1 MTTESWDV
9 VVRSV
14 ASRIVWVIVVVR
26 SFCESVMY
34 RSNVVVEGITR
45 VMVVMYVL
53 VMGIVQRISEG

>member
-1 MTTESWDV
+1 M
-9 VVRSV
+9 
-14 ASRIVWVIVVVR
+14 VWVMVVVR